1 MRYGMAQQ
9 KIGKVTNIQIIN
21 HGYML
26 FRFNFLG
33 EGSITRIP
41 RLYRSF
47 DIHIYILA
55 IIKSF
60 KTFVPKIC
68 GEEYGHMVLLAAFDC
83 VDDTKLIAKAIIS
96 EIIGEGKEA
105 TSEKLSEAFASEK
118 AGRKVLLY
126 LIGMLLV
133 RKLLIRDFIKNKPLI
148 I

>member
-9 KIGKVTNIQIIN
+9 KIGKVTNTQITN
-21 HGYML
+21 QGYML
-26 FRFNFLG
+26 FLHNKF
-33 EGSITRIP
+33 RIA
-41 RLYRSF
+41 LSCWYF

-68 GEEYGHMVLLAAFDC
+68 GEEHGHMVLLAAFDC
-83 VDDTKLIAKAIIS
+83 VDDTKLIAKAVIS

-133 RKLLIRDFIKNKPLI
+133 RKLLIRDFIKNKI
-148 I
+148 YND

>member
-1 MRYGMAQQ
+1 MVICFSA
-9 KIGKVTNIQIIN
+9 
-21 HGYML
+21 
-26 FRFNFLG
+26 FNFLG

-68 GEEYGHMVLLAAFDC
+68 GEEHGHMVLLAAFDC

-133 RKLLIRDFIKNKPLI
+133 RKLLIRDFIKNKI
-148 I
+148 YND